1 MVGLGGQGRNR
12 TADTRIFSPVLYRLS
27 YLTVGGMQI
36 YTRCL
41 VAGNKRLLVQR
52 VSRRFA

>member
-1 MVGLGGQGRNR
+1 
-12 TADTRIFSPVLYRLS
+12 
-27 YLTVGGMQI
+27 MQI